1 LMVVDQELAV
11 LAAEFVLRWRHSF
24 DPGWWFEEPQGFV
37 VAMEGFFA
45 QVIARLEAKQVRK
58 LYRWRSAELRYWFGE
73 EAAYVAVLPDGRRM
87 DWRIEEVL
95 RPLMYAAL
103 TSMAAGLGVSNA
115 DRLCEHY
122 QWVAE
127 KVWSPGWRCLGI
139 YRAVGVLFE
148 VCPRGIKGPGVMADW
163 AKGLSVSE
171 EELGVWLAAQPFDLK
186 QLEAFR
192 QLVISGQAQLE
203 LLGSLPETLYARGHV
218 KPAWL
223 TAPLLGLVEPRVL
236 VDPLG

>member
-1 LMVVDQELAV
+1 
-11 LAAEFVLRWRHSF
+11 
-24 DPGWWFEEPQGFV
+24 
-37 VAMEGFFA
+37 
-45 QVIARLEAKQVRK
+45 
-58 LYRWRSAELRYWFGE
+58 
-73 EAAYVAVLPDGRRM
+73 
-87 DWRIEEVL
+87 
-95 RPLMYAAL
+95 
-103 TSMAAGLGVSNA
+103 
-115 DRLCEHY
+115 
-122 QWVAE
+122 
-127 KVWSPGWRCLGI
+127 
-139 YRAVGVLFE
+139 VGVLFE
-148 VCPRGIKGPGVMADW
+148 VCPQGIKGPGVMADW

-171 EELGVWLAAQPFDLK
+171 AELGAWLAAQPFDLK